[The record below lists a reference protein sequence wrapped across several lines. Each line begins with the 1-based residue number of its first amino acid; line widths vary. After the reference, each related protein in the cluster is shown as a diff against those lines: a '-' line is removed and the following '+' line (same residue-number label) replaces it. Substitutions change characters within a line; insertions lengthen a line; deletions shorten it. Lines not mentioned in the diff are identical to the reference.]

1 MAVSLLKT
9 EEEHILRVLPTLL
22 KRDEQF
28 KGSLYTILGETFIK
42 RDDFSELKDIVKEL
56 ALAQKKTEVRVEELA
71 EAQKRTEEELRLLA
85 SEVKITRKE
94 LKDDIK
100 DTRINLSGLG
110 KSMSYALENEAF
122 RMIPGVLKEKYGI
135 QLKEKLIRT
144 KLGKKEI
151 NIFGKAEINGEE
163 VVLVGETQ
171 LRLDETR
178 KKDKEGIFKDL
189 KEKAEVVSKEYQ
201 GKRIEKLLIAHFAT
215 PGFIKEAEGRG
226 IIVIQS
232 FEW

>member
-42 RDDFSELKDIVKEL
+42 RDDFSELKGIVKEL
-56 ALAQKKTEVRVEELA
+56 ALAQKK
-71 EAQKRTEEELRLLA
+71 TEEELRLLA